1 MKDNGTEIFA
11 ILMLCA
17 PLFAELYDD
26 RDGDEHP
33 NQDWIWRGVLM
44 IIFAALAAFMYIE
57 LYRGPADYFKKF
69 GQNFVLSFGIFSLF
83 FPYLINI
90 AHNKKRWWDSL
101 SKTAWPDKVYLWRMT
116 PWYGRLFILLVL
128 FGVCVIIYTCPGKIL
143 SFYNPCNH

>member
-1 MKDNGTEIFA
+1 MKEFVA
-11 ILMLCA
+11 VLLLCL
-17 PLFAELYDD
+17 PLFAELYED
-26 RDGDEHP
+26 RKGDKHP
-33 NQDWIWRGVLM
+33 NNDWIYRGVIM
-44 IIFAALAAFMYIE
+44 ILISTITAFMHIE
-57 LYRGPADYFKKF
+57 QYNGPADYFKKF

-83 FPYLINI
+83 FPYLINL

-128 FGVCVIIYTCPGKIL
+128 FGVCLIIYTCPGKIL